1 MAGAQQRLEDTHDES
16 GWLCNAAHEAKF
28 LSNPCRQSVYALN
41 DEILITLI

>member
-1 MAGAQQRLEDTHDES
+1 MAGAQQKLENTHNES
-16 GWLCNAAHEAKF
+16 RQLCNAAREVKF